1 MGADQITCEWATR
14 RGLNLKPFAHKGCS
28 PLVITEFRVLLVI
41 KLSVM
46 SPFSLFFFFEFLF
59 VFHFCVRRIVVSFRF
74 VLHVVF
80 WELILLVC
88 GTTSYEPES
97 LGRKYSSCSRA
108 TPVHWYLWPDGGRS
122 VCVGFSN
129 RKDIT
134 VYRESPFVDLGLW
147 SFKFMRIFS
156 LSSLPYCLCH
166 RFLFCALPVVLL
178 LLFFSSS

>member
-1 MGADQITCEWATR
+1 MGADQVVCEWATR

-28 PLVITEFRVLLVI
+28 PLVITEFRVPLVI

-59 VFHFCVRRIVVSFRF
+59 VFHFCVRRVVVSFRF

-88 GTTSYEPES
+88 ATTSYKPES
-97 LGRKYSSCSRA
+97 SDGKYSTFFGA
-108 TPVHWYLWPDGGRS
+108 TRVYWHLWQFGGRS
-122 VCVGFSN
+122 VCAGFTS

-147 SFKFMRIFS
+147 SFKFMRSFS
-156 LSSLPYCLCH
+156 LSSLSGWLRPIS
-166 RFLFCALPVVLL
+166 F
-178 LLFFSSS
+178 

>member
-1 MGADQITCEWATR
+1 MGTDQIACEWATR
-14 RGLNLKPFAHKGCS
+14 RGLNLKPFAHQGNS
-28 PLVITEFRVLLVI
+28 PLVTSEFGVPLVI

-59 VFHFCVRRIVVSFRF
+59 VFHFCVRRVVVSFRF

-88 GTTSYEPES
+88 ATTSYKPES
-97 LGRKYSSCSRA
+97 WGSKYSTFFGA
-108 TPVHWYLWPDGGRS
+108 TRVYWHLWQFGGRS
-122 VCVGFSN
+122 VCVGFSS

-147 SFKFMRIFS
+147 SFKFMRTIS
-156 LSSLPYCLCH
+156 LSSLSGWLRPIS
-166 RFLFCALPVVLL
+166 F
-178 LLFFSSS
+178 